1 MKKFKILQHLLAS
14 RLIGIIRADNQADAF
29 KLAEA
34 CIEGGMTSLE
44 ISFTTPGTLEVI
56 KALSERFGDQI
67 LIGAGTVLDTETAR
81 LAILAGA
88 QFILAP
94 NLNAE
99 VIRLCNRYQVVFM
112 PGVAS
117 ATEAVQALEAGADII
132 KIFPSDAYGPAYLK
146 AIGAPLPQAPLMPSG
161 GVTLDNLATWFA
173 NGAILVSIGGN
184 ITAPGKQGDFAAVT
198 ANAWAFVTEA
208 SKITAH

>member
-14 RLIGIIRADNQADAF
+14 RLIGIIRADNQADAL

-56 KALSERFGDQI
+56 KTLTERFGNRI

-94 NLNAE
+94 SLNAE
-99 VIRLCNRYQVVFM
+99 VIRLCNRYQVVSM

-132 KIFPSDAYGPAYLK
+132 KVFPSDAYGPAYFK
-146 AIGAPLPQAPLMPSG
+146 AIRAPLPQVPLMPSG

-173 NGAILVSIGGN
+173 SGAVMVSIGGS
-184 ITAPGKQGDFAAVT
+184 ITAPGKQGDLAAVT
-198 ANAWAFVTEA
+198 ANARAFVAEVGRMSA
-208 SKITAH
+208 P

>member
-14 RLIGIIRADNQADAF
+14 RLIGIIRADTQADAL

-56 KALSERFGDQI
+56 KTLTERFGNRI

-81 LAILAGA
+81 LVILAGA

-94 NLNAE
+94 SLNAD
-99 VIRLCNRYQVVFM
+99 VIRLCNRYQVVSM

-117 ATEAVQALEAGADII
+117 TTEAVQALEAGADII
-132 KIFPSDAYGPAYLK
+132 KVFPSDAYGPAYFK
-146 AIGAPLPQAPLMPSG
+146 AISAPLPQAPLMPSG
-161 GVTLDNLATWFA
+161 GVTLDNLASWFA
-173 NGAILVSIGGN
+173 SGAVMVSIGGS
-184 ITAPGKQGDFAAVT
+184 ITAPGKQGDFATVT
-198 ANAWAFVTEA
+198 ANARAFVAEA
-208 SKITAH
+208 SKIPAC